1 MVKIIGRKLEQERLK
16 NSLIS
21 GAPELIAVYGRRR
34 VGKTFLIREFYRKHL
49 VFEVTGL
56 HKGSMSDQLDNFKKA
71 LSTKTSSANQDSPAN
86 WFEAFT
92 LLENYLN
99 TLKSVKR
106 KVIFIDE
113 YTSIINVAQY
123 IYEWVTIS
131 LPMIRMH
138 EDIADC
144 DPDVIKKLNGS
155 DSESDKDS
163 IWTNLKNM
171 NFEN

>member
-1 MVKIIGRKLEQERLK
+1 MKTLDHFSIPYKGLK
-16 NSLIS
+16 NGMHTFHFNVDDSFFDCFEKSIIQRGSVKVDL
-21 GAPELIAVYGRRR
+21 YFDRRSD
-34 VGKTFLIREFYRKHL
+34 LASAEFHC
-49 VFEVTGL
+49 E
-56 HKGSMSDQLDNFKKA
+56 GSVVVNCDRCLLDFNYPIE
-71 LSTKTSSANQDSPAN
+71 TD
-86 WFEAFT
+86 FT
-92 LLENYLN
+92 LLIKEGE
-99 TLKSVKR
+99 VDPDEDE
-106 KVIFIDE
+106 VIFIDE